1 MTHYRWVKRPWHDI
15 IGGLLLAGCGITLL
29 ILALAL

>member
-15 IGGLLLAGCGITLL
+15 IGGLLLAGCAVVLL
-29 ILALAL
+29 IAVLSL